1 MDYFETNIKTL
12 KERFP
17 YIMQSIDTYERESD
31 AGESQ
36 VSWDEDLDGTK
47 IMAVEKDGYLW
58 YLNSRYHS
66 NQMVEAWCARHKRK
80 NYFEP
85 EIIFGMG
92 TGDYLIRQRKENPHN
107 PFLVYEPDL
116 NVFLALLHGRDLT
129 EVLEDEKLYL
139 AVGKNG
145 ITESAVWMSNAIN
158 YSNYEYIDFCA
169 LPGYTSVYPYEYLL
183 YKRAFLE
190 MLESLVLRKNTLNH
204 RGREIVDNVFSHV
217 QDVVRQHTLVG
228 LIDKFKEVKN
238 EMPQTAFL
246 ISAGPSLDKNIQD
259 LKAIQGRAFVMAVDT
274 AMKPLLQAGIEPDM
288 FVTIDP
294 VKDIFLFEQE
304 GIEKIPMILSSHAR
318 GTVSKMHTGLH
329 FYIVNSGDYVIKY
342 LDRYDKKYQAGSGG
356 GSVATDA
363 FLFLRQMGFST
374 IVLVGQDLAYPNNRS
389 HAKAAYD
396 EEINPETQE
405 GVFFMVEDIY
415 GGEVLTRMDMNH
427 YRRWFEEEITK
438 AKNLNVID
446 ATEGGA
452 KIRGTEIMTLKEAI
466 ERQCHETYD
475 FGALIDSVPP
485 TFTEDQQRAIRED
498 VAKFPEH
505 LRETEKKLK
514 EGKSKYERLDKL
526 NRQRKYQTSEF
537 KRVYEQISQFND
549 WLNEDLIVDLF
560 SSLSHRE
567 EFKVQYEAYHV
578 KDDTYEDIKEIA
590 KQGISL
596 IDAYLEKIEILEKCA
611 EHLKEE

>member
-17 YIMQSIDTYERESD
+17 YIVQSIDTYEREND
-31 AGESQ
+31 INESQ
-36 VSWDEDLDGTK
+36 VYWDEDMDGTK

-66 NQMVEAWCARHKRK
+66 NRLVEAWCSRHKRK

-92 TGDYLIRQRKENPHN
+92 NGEYLLRQRKENPHN

-116 NVFLALLHGRDLT
+116 NVFIALLHERNLT
-129 EVLEDEKLYL
+129 EILKDEKLYL
-139 AVGKNG
+139 AVGKRG
-145 ITESAVWMSNAIN
+145 ISESAVWMSNVIN

-204 RGREIVDNVFSHV
+204 RGREIVENTFSHM
-217 QDVVRQHTLVG
+217 QDVVCQHTLAG
-228 LIDKFKEVKN
+228 LIDKFEAAQN
-238 EMPQTAFL
+238 EMPSTAFL
-246 ISAGPSLDKNIQD
+246 ISAGPSLDKNIQE
-259 LKAIQGRAFVMAVDT
+259 LKTIQGRAFVMAVDT
-274 AMKPLLQAGIEPDM
+274 AMKPLLQAGIKPDM

-294 VKDIFLFEQE
+294 AKDIFLFEQE

-318 GTVSKMHTGLH
+318 GAISKIHTGPH

-342 LDRYDKKYQAGSGG
+342 LDYYDKKYQAGSYG

-363 FLFLRQMGFST
+363 FLFLEKMGFST

-396 EEINPETQE
+396 DEVKPETQE

-415 GGEVLTRMDMNH
+415 GGQVLTRMDMNH
-427 YRRWFEEEITK
+427 YRRWFEEEIAT
-438 AKNLNVID
+438 AKNLKVID

-452 KIRGTEIMTLKEAI
+452 KIRGTEIMSLKEAI
-466 ERQCHETYD
+466 ERQCHESYD
-475 FGALIDSVPP
+475 FKALIDSVLP
-485 TFTEDQQRAIRED
+485 TFTEEEQCAIRDDMAE
-498 VAKFPEH
+498 FPEH
-505 LRETEKKLK
+505 LRVTVKKLK

-537 KRVYEQISQFND
+537 KRVYEQISEFNE
-549 WLNEDLIVDLF
+549 WLNEDLIADLL

-567 EFKVQYEAYHV
+567 EFEVQYEAYHV
-578 KDDTYEDIKEIA
+578 KDDTYEDIKEIV

-611 EHLKEE
+611 EYLKGE